1 MVSKMAVF
9 NNAKA
14 LFENLKDK
22 LNNTVLNNSAD
33 NLGVTI
39 TQRLNQKIKNFH
51 KDAYSIK
58 LETRTVGG
66 GKRKIKITPE
76 SDNDYEKAFLYEFG
90 ETRKGKRNYPS
101 VWLSTHDEF
110 GVFSKFVA
118 QSADRHK
125 DGMKQSL
132 EG

>member
-9 NNAKA
+9 NNAKD
-14 LFENLKDK
+14 LFASLKDK
-22 LNNTVLNNSAD
+22 LNNTVLNTSAD

-39 TQRLNQKIKNFH
+39 TKRLGYKIKNFH
-51 KDAYSIK
+51 NDAYSIK
-58 LETRTVGG
+58 LETKTIGS

-76 SDNDYEKAFLYEFG
+76 SDSDYDKALLYEFG
-90 ETRKGKRNYPS
+90 ETRKGKKDYPS
-101 VWLSTHDEF
+101 VWLSTNSEF